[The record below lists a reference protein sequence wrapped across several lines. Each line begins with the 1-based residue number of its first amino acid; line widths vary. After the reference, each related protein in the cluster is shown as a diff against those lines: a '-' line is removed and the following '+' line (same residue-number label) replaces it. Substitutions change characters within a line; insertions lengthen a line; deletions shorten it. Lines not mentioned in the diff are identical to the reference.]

1 MNRNL
6 ELLKARFKSLRL
18 YGVVANWEE
27 FANEPWLEKLL
38 DIEEKERCKLSLLRR
53 TKHSKLGKFK
63 PFADFDWKHPTG
75 IDKQRILELFGLEFI
90 KQPQNILLIGPSGV
104 GKTMIAQNLA
114 HHAVNQG
121 YTSLFV
127 TSNNLLMDLAEQ
139 RTTSALSARLKHYSR
154 PDILVIDELGYQA
167 ASNTH
172 AELLFELVNRRY
184 THKPIILTSNRS
196 FAEWHTIFPN
206 ASCIVALIDRLL
218 HHSEVF
224 NITAEESYRRKEAQA
239 RAKKLQQDKKH
250 SK

>member
-1 MNRNL
+1 MNKNL
-6 ELLKARFKSLRL
+6 ELLKARAKCLRL
-18 YGVVANWEE
+18 YGVIANWEE

-38 DIEEKERCKLSLLRR
+38 DIEEKERSNLSLLRR
-53 TKHSKLGKFK
+53 TKHSKIGKFK
-63 PFADFDWKHPTG
+63 PFADFDWRHPTG
-75 IDKQRILELFGLEFI
+75 IDRQRISELFSLEFI
-90 KQPQNILLIGPSGV
+90 KQPYNILLIGPSGV

-114 HHAVNQG
+114 YHAVNQG

-127 TSNNLLMDLAEQ
+127 TSNSLLMDLAEQ

-167 ASNTH
+167 ASNNH

-196 FAEWHTIFPN
+196 FSEWHTIFPN
-206 ASCIVALIDRLL
+206 SSCIVALIDRLL

-224 NITAEESYRRKEAQA
+224 NITAEESYRLKEAQA
-239 RAKKLQQDKKH
+239 RAGNYNKTKKH
-250 SK
+250 GK